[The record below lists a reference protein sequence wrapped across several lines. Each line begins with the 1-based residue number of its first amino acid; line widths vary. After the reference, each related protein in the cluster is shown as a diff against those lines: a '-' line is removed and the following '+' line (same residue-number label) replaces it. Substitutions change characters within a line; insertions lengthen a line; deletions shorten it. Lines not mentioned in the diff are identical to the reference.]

1 MALTINRTDDYYE
14 ALRRALNKLLE
25 ESEQQLHLLN
35 EIRDLLVRETGPKP
49 PPTLPGYGLQ
59 RTHLPEPS
67 SSPVDLPS
75 F

>member
-1 MALTINRTDDYYE
+1 MALKLYATDDVFE
-14 ALRRALNKLLE
+14 GLRKALNTLLE
-25 ESEQQLHLLN
+25 ESEQQLRLLN

-49 PPTLPGYGLQ
+49 PPTLPGFGLQ